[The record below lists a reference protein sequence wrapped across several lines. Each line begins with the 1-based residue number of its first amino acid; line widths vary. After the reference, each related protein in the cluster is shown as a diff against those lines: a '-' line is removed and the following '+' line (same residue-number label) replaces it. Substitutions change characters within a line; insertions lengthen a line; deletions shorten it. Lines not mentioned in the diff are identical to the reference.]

1 MLTMKAKYALRALG
15 RFVEAGPDEKL
26 SMADVAEREG
36 IPRKFLEL
44 ILRDLRQNGL
54 LESTKGRR
62 GGYRLRRGAEAV
74 SVASVMRM
82 IDGPLAPVPCLSQT
96 AYARCNGCPD
106 EARCGI
112 RLVLRDAHEATLRI
126 LENTT
131 LADVAQRTRE
141 ARELDKPVRYF
152 I

>member
-1 MLTMKAKYALRALG
+1 
-15 RFVEAGPDEKL
+15 
-26 SMADVAEREG
+26 MADVARQEQ
-36 IPRKFLEL
+36 IPPKFLEL

-54 LESTKGRR
+54 LESRKGRG

-74 SVASVMRM
+74 SVASVVRM
-82 IDGPLAPVPCLSQT
+82 MDGPLAPVPCLSHT
-96 AYARCNGCPD
+96 AYARCHGCPD
-106 EARCGI
+106 EAHCGI
-112 RLVLRDAHEATLRI
+112 RLVLREAHEATLRI

-141 ARELDKPVRYF
+141 AKQLANPGRYV